1 MEVEPC
7 CWMTYTVHRD
17 TQSTL
22 AILDNLDLD
31 AEKPSDEE
39 LARKFGVEE
48 QYLAGKMTC
57 WQRIKPRIWLLFDE
71 PASSIAAKAFESSHL
86 REGQVVNAL
95 RVCNCKKGTG
105 WQVPPGFKLPFKA
118 SLCGNLT
125 NNFSPDLAPCDFL
138 LG

>member
-1 MEVEPC
+1 MSTVVCIVSPSVFIRCLVVAQVEPC

-48 QYLAGKMTC
+48 QYLAGKMSC

-71 PASSIAAKAFESSHL
+71 PASSIAAKVSVFPSF
-86 REGQVVNAL
+86 
-95 RVCNCKKGTG
+95 C
-105 WQVPPGFKLPFKA
+105 VPIFR
-118 SLCGNLT
+118 NVY
-125 NNFSPDLAPCDFL
+125 
-138 LG
+138 